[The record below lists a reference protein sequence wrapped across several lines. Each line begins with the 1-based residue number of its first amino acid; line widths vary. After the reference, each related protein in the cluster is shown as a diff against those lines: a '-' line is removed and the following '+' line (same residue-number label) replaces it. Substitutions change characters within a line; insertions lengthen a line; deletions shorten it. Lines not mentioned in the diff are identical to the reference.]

1 MLSQL
6 AVEAPPSSSASSKM
20 AEIQQSYERLKA
32 LTDGRQSMLESFMPN
47 VQQYNSSRGAWEN
60 LLCEWEEKAAAFPPP
75 AATPGSIQEQISD
88 MQVNRRCL
96 VDSMI

>member
-88 MQVNRRCL
+88 MQVNGRCL